1 MPKELKKTRVKPVLV
16 VVNNREVTSHGLFN
30 PGLMAD
36 YVDHHGRGKWLKVGE
51 LARTAYG
58 QNTERSR
65 IGTRRALPRLFWVLF
80 QRSDLLIYEYGEHG
94 RIEAV
99 KICDANLE
107 QDRQCA
113 DAKLTR
119 MKQRKEMS
127 TEQYDKALTMLGLGF
142 DEPA

>member
-1 MPKELKKTRVKPVLV
+1 MSNDIKRARSQPVFV
-16 VVNNREVTSHGLFN
+16 VVNNRQIASHGLFN

-36 YVDHHGRGKWLKVGE
+36 FVGNHGRGKWLKVGE

-65 IGTRRALPRLFWVLF
+65 ASARRALPRLFWVLF

-94 RIEAV
+94 RVEAV
-99 KICDANLE
+99 KICDVSLE
-107 QDRQCA
+107 QDRQCVE
-113 DAKLTR
+113 AKLTR

-127 TEQYDKALTMLGLGF
+127 TEQYDKALMMLGLAN
-142 DEPA
+142 EAS

>member
-1 MPKELKKTRVKPVLV
+1 MHNDVKKARSQPVLV
-16 VVNNREVTSHGLFN
+16 VVNKRQIASHGLFN

-36 YVDHHGRGKWLKVGE
+36 FVDHHGRSKWLKVGE

-65 IGTRRALPRLFWVLF
+65 VCARRALPRLFWVLF

-99 KICDANLE
+99 KICDVSLE
-107 QDRQCA
+107 QDRQCVE
-113 DAKLTR
+113 AKLTR
-119 MKQRKEMS
+119 MKQRKEMT
-127 TEQYDKALTMLGLGF
+127 TEQYDKALAILGLAN
-142 DEPA
+142 ET